1 MNFRAPPYKGETMK
15 SYSPMI
21 DFSEEARSDTPE
33 ESSGRRS
40 ARLWPLLL
48 HEIFEAQADA
58 RPENAAVVFG
68 REETTYAGLE
78 SRANRLA
85 RHLRSRGVGRGSLV
99 AMLLRRSVDAYAAI
113 LGILKSGA
121 AFVPIDPEYPTDRV
135 AYILEDSGAG
145 ALVTSAD
152 FARRH
157 AAFDGGVVCVDADRD
172 AIAAEKPSRLTREEV
187 GASPQDLC
195 YIIYTSGS
203 TGRPKGVMIEH
214 RNARSLV
221 QAEGHIYATRSE
233 DRVYQGASLA
243 FDLSVEEVWLAFHAG
258 ATLVA
263 ATPEMERAG
272 PDLSRLLT
280 ESGVT
285 VLSCVPTLLSMLAE
299 DAPTLRLLIFGGES
313 CPEWLVARW
322 ARSGRRLVNTYGPTE
337 TTVIA
342 TYAELLPG
350 KPVTIGHAVPG
361 YRVYLLDDELR
372 PAPRGEAGE
381 ICIGGAGVAR
391 GYVGLPDETRARFVP
406 DPFAPADAR
415 VYRSGDLGRLDAN
428 GNIEFLG
435 RVDGQVKIR
444 GFRVELTEIESALLQ
459 ADGLRAAACAV
470 REDVAGIQQLV
481 GYVVPGASPVD
492 EERLRSH
499 LRSQLPAYM
508 VPALIET
515 VTDLPRLSSGK
526 LDRASLPA
534 PRTRRAAKVA
544 AGRPLTITERRIAKV
559 WKDLFSPLPV
569 SLDDH
574 FFHDLGGHSLLAAR
588 MVSMLRKNPRFA
600 RLSVTDVY
608 ERPTIASLA
617 SALDAATPG
626 SKRSGAEASTASVDV
641 VPTSGRRHFLA
652 SVLQSV
658 GLYFVFGLKGLQWI
672 TPYLVF
678 FLLIEHDLP
687 VYESAAWAA
696 VSEMA
701 VFPLLVLFAV
711 TTKWLVLGRVRPG
724 RYPLWGWYYLR
735 WWFAQAVVASVPA
748 DYLAGTPLLPL
759 FYRLLGSRIGR
770 DVYIGTER
778 LAAFDLISIGDG
790 ACVDDDVSLF
800 GQTIEGV
807 ELVIGPVTVGRK
819 CYVGTRSVL
828 REGAVMED
836 GARLEDLSL
845 LPSGARIPAGETW
858 AGSPARRV
866 PVSNPA
872 PFPPPA
878 RGPLRRAAI
887 AALYA
892 ALVIVMPILL
902 LGAFVPGMALLI
914 HLDLV
919 EQPLVYLAAAPL
931 VGASFVILITTE
943 LVLLKWLLVGRV
955 RPGTYPLHGGFY
967 VRNWMADQLRALSHS
982 TLGPLHATLYMAP
995 WYRLLGAKL
1004 GRFVELSTATAMMP
1018 DLLEIEDGGTVA
1030 DEASLGAGRVE
1041 CGWMTVAPTR
1051 IGRRAFVGNSAVV
1064 PAGAEIG
1071 DGSLV
1076 GVLSLAPPPTGEG
1089 ASPGATWLGS
1099 PPRLLPRREASACF
1113 TDGRTYC
1120 PPRRLV
1126 LTRAAVEL
1134 LRITLAPAGFIL
1146 VTAAVITATLRL
1158 WHSVG
1163 AGPTLGLL
1171 PLVYGACCAIAVVAV
1186 ALVKWIVVGRY
1197 RPFVRPLWSAFVWR
1211 LEFVNALFEFFA
1223 TPLALLALQGTPL
1236 LPWYFRLLGARI
1248 GRRVYMHTT
1257 GVLEWDLVE
1266 VGHRVALND
1275 NCVLQTHLFED
1286 RVLKGSRL
1294 SIGEDCAVGAGS
1306 VLLYDSKMEDGA
1318 RLDAISLLMK
1328 GETLPTGTAW
1338 AGLPAVW
1345 QGSAKDSGADQL
1357 DLVRAA

>member
-1 MNFRAPPYKGETMK
+1 MK
-15 SYSPMI
+15 SYSQMI
-21 DFSEEARSDTPE
+21 DTSIDTSEKAGVDTSE
-33 ESSGRRS
+33 GASGRSS

-58 RPENAAVVFG
+58 RPENVAVVFG
-68 REETTYAGLE
+68 REETTYASLE

-121 AFVPIDPEYPTDRV
+121 AYVPIDPEYPADRV
-135 AYILEDSGAG
+135 AYILEDSGAE

-152 FARRH
+152 LARRH
-157 AAFDGGVVCVDADRD
+157 AAFEGAVVRVDADRD

-187 GASPQDLC
+187 GASSQDLC
-195 YIIYTSGS
+195 YVIYTSGS

-214 RNARSLV
+214 RNARRLV
-221 QAEGHIYATRSE
+221 QAEGHIYGARSE

-285 VLSCVPTLLSMLAE
+285 VLSSVPTLLSMLAE
-299 DAPTLRLLIFGGES
+299 DVPTLRLLIFGGES

-350 KPVTIGHAVPG
+350 KPVTIGHAIPG

-406 DPFAPADAR
+406 DPFAPADEPDAR
-415 VYRSGDLGRLDAN
+415 IYRSGDLGRLDAN
-428 GNIEFLG
+428 GAIEFLG

-444 GFRVELTEIESALLQ
+444 GFRVELTEIESVLLQ

-470 REDVAGIQQLV
+470 REDVAGVQQLV

-499 LRSQLPAYM
+499 LRSRLPAYM

-515 VTDLPRLSSGK
+515 VTDLPRLPSGK

-534 PRTRRAAKVA
+534 PRARRAAKA
-544 AGRPLTITERRIAKV
+544 SAGRPLTVTERRIVKV
-559 WKDLFSPLPV
+559 WKDLFNPLPV

-574 FFHDLGGHSLLAAR
+574 FFNDLGGHSLLAAR

-617 SALDAATPG
+617 SALDAAAP
-626 SKRSGAEASTASVDV
+626 SSQRSGAEASTEAVDV

-652 SVLQSV
+652 GVLQSV
-658 GLYFVFGLKGLQWI
+658 GLYFVFGLRGLQWI

-701 VFPLLVLFAV
+701 VFPLLVLVAV

-748 DYLAGTPLLPL
+748 NYLAGTPLLPW
-759 FYRLLGSRIGR
+759 FYRLLGSRIGK
-770 DVYIGTER
+770 DVFIGTER

-800 GQTIEGV
+800 GQTVEGG
-807 ELVIGPVTVGRK
+807 ELVIGPVTVGRR

-866 PVSNPA
+866 PVSNQA
-872 PFPPPA
+872 PLPPPA

-892 ALVIVMPILL
+892 ALVLVMPILL
-902 LGAFVPGMALLI
+902 LGAFVPGMAILM

-931 VGASFVILITTE
+931 VGASFVILITAE

-967 VRNWMADQLRALSHS
+967 VRNWMADQLRALSHN

-1004 GRFVELSTATAMMP
+1004 GRFVELSTATSMMP
-1018 DLLEIEDGGTVA
+1018 DLLEIGDGGTIA
-1030 DEASLGAGRVE
+1030 DEASLGSGRVE
-1041 CGWMTVAPTR
+1041 GGWMTVATTR
-1051 IGRRAFVGNSAVV
+1051 VGRRAFVGNSAVV
-1064 PAGAEIG
+1064 PAGAELG

-1076 GVLSLAPPPTGEG
+1076 GVLSLAPLGVREG
-1089 ASPGATWLGS
+1089 AKSGAGWLGS

-1113 TDGRTYC
+1113 TEGRTYC
-1120 PPRRLV
+1120 PPRRLM
-1126 LTRAAVEL
+1126 LTRAAVEV

-1163 AGPTLGLL
+1163 AGATLGLL
-1171 PLVYGACCAIAVVAV
+1171 PLVYEACCAIAIVAV
-1186 ALVKWIVVGRY
+1186 ALVKWIVAGRY
-1197 RPFVRPLWSAFVWR
+1197 RPFVHPLWSAFVWR

-1257 GVLEWDLVE
+1257 GLLEWDLVD

-1275 NCVLQTHLFED
+1275 DCVLQTHLFED

-1294 SIGEDCAVGAGS
+1294 YIGEDCAVGSGS

-1328 GETLPTGTAW
+1328 GETLPAGTAW

-1345 QGSAKDSGADQL
+1345 QGDAKHSDADQL
-1357 DLVRAA
+1357 YLVRAA

>member
-1 MNFRAPPYKGETMK
+1 MK
-15 SYSPMI
+15 SYSQMI
-21 DFSEEARSDTPE
+21 DTSIDTSEKAGGDTSE
-33 ESSGRRS
+33 ESSGRSS

-58 RPENAAVVFG
+58 RPENVAVVFG
-68 REETTYAGLE
+68 REETTYASLE

-113 LGILKSGA
+113 LGIMKSGA
-121 AFVPIDPEYPTDRV
+121 AYVPIDPEYPADRV
-135 AYILEDSGAG
+135 AYILEDSGAR

-152 FARRH
+152 LVQRH
-157 AAFDGGVVCVDADRD
+157 AAFEGAVVRVDADRD

-187 GASPQDLC
+187 GASSQDLC
-195 YIIYTSGS
+195 YVIYTSGS

-214 RNARSLV
+214 RNARRLV
-221 QAEGHIYATRSE
+221 QAEGHIYAARSE

-285 VLSCVPTLLSMLAE
+285 VLSSVPTLLSMLAE
-299 DAPTLRLLIFGGES
+299 DVPTLRLLIFGGES

-391 GYVGLPDETRARFVP
+391 GYVGLSDETRARFVP
-406 DPFAPADAR
+406 DPFAPADEPDAR
-415 VYRSGDLGRLDAN
+415 IYRSGDLGRLDAN
-428 GNIEFLG
+428 GAIEFLG

-444 GFRVELTEIESALLQ
+444 GFRVELREIESELLQ

-470 REDVAGIQQLV
+470 REDVAGVQQLV

-499 LRSQLPAYM
+499 LRSRLPAYM

-515 VTDLPRLSSGK
+515 VTDLPRLPSGK

-534 PRTRRAAKVA
+534 PRARKAAKAA
-544 AGRPLTITERRIAKV
+544 AGRPLTITERRIVKV

-588 MVSMLRKNPRFA
+588 MVSMLRKSPRFA

-617 SALDAATPG
+617 SALDAAAL
-626 SKRSGAEASTASVDV
+626 SSQRSLAEASTQVGEV
-641 VPTSGRRHFLA
+641 VTTSGRRHFLA
-652 SVLQSV
+652 GVLQSV
-658 GLYFVFGLKGLQWI
+658 GLYFVFGLRGLQWI
-672 TPYLVF
+672 TPYLIF
-678 FLLIEHDLP
+678 FLLIESDLP
-687 VYESAAWAA
+687 VVESAAWAA

-701 VFPLLVLFAV
+701 VFPLLVLVAV
-711 TTKWLVLGRVRPG
+711 TVKWLVLGRVRPG
-724 RYPLWGWYYLR
+724 RYPLWGGYYLR

-748 DYLAGTPLLPL
+748 NYLAGTPLLPW
-759 FYRLLGSRIGR
+759 FYRLLGSRIGK

-800 GQTIEGV
+800 GQTVEGG

-872 PFPPPA
+872 LLPQPA

-892 ALVIVMPILL
+892 ALVLVMPILL
-902 LGAFVPGMALLI
+902 LGAFVPGMALLM

-931 VGASFVILITTE
+931 VGASFVILITAE
-943 LVLLKWLLVGRV
+943 LVFLKWLLVGRV

-967 VRNWMADQLRALSHS
+967 VRNWMADQLRALSHN

-1004 GRFVELSTATAMMP
+1004 GRFVELSTATSMMP
-1018 DLLEIEDGGTVA
+1018 DLLEIGDGGTIA
-1030 DEASLGAGRVE
+1030 DEASLGSGRVE
-1041 CGWMTVAPTR
+1041 GGWMTVATTR
-1051 IGRRAFVGNSAVV
+1051 VGHRAFVGNSAVV
-1064 PAGAEIG
+1064 PAGAELG

-1076 GVLSLAPPPTGEG
+1076 GVLSLAPPPKEG
-1089 ASPGATWLGS
+1089 ARSDTGWLGS
-1099 PPRLLPRREASACF
+1099 PPRHLPRREASACF
-1113 TDGRTYC
+1113 TEGRTYC

-1126 LTRAAVEL
+1126 LTRAGVEV

-1146 VTAAVITATLRL
+1146 VTAAVITATLQL
-1158 WHSVG
+1158 WHNVG
-1163 AGPTLGLL
+1163 AGATLGLL
-1171 PLVYGACCAIAVVAV
+1171 PLVYMACCAVAIVAV

-1257 GVLEWDLVE
+1257 GLLEWDLVE
-1266 VGHRVALND
+1266 VGHGVALND
-1275 NCVLQTHLFED
+1275 DCVLQTHLFED

-1294 SIGEDCAVGAGS
+1294 DIGADCAVGASS

-1318 RLDAISLLMK
+1318 RLDALSLLMK
-1328 GETLPTGTAW
+1328 GETLPAGTAW

-1345 QGSAKDSGADQL
+1345 QGDTKQSGADQL

>member
-1 MNFRAPPYKGETMK
+1 MK
-15 SYSPMI
+15 SYSSMI
-21 DFSEEARSDTPE
+21 DTSIDTSEKARIDTSEESP
-33 ESSGRRS
+33 GRGS

-48 HEIFEAQADA
+48 HEIFEVQADA
-58 RPENAAVVFG
+58 RPENVAVVFG
-68 REETTYAGLE
+68 REETTYASLE

-121 AFVPIDPEYPTDRV
+121 AYVPIDPEYPADRV

-152 FARRH
+152 LARRH
-157 AAFDGGVVCVDADRD
+157 AAFEGAVVRVDADRD
-172 AIAAEKPSRLTREEV
+172 AIAAEKPLRLAREEV
-187 GASPQDLC
+187 GASSQDLC
-195 YIIYTSGS
+195 YVIYTSGS

-214 RNARSLV
+214 RNARRLV
-221 QAEGHIYATRSE
+221 QAEGHIYAARSE

-272 PDLSRLLT
+272 PDLSSLLT

-285 VLSCVPTLLSMLAE
+285 VLSSVPTLLSMLAE
-299 DAPTLRLLIFGGES
+299 DVPTLRLLIFGGEA

-391 GYVGLPDETRARFVP
+391 GYVGLSDETRARFVP
-406 DPFAPADAR
+406 DPFAPADEADAR
-415 VYRSGDLGRLDAN
+415 IYRSGDLGRLDAN

-444 GFRVELTEIESALLQ
+444 GFRVELTEIESVLLQ

-481 GYVVPGASPVD
+481 GYVVPGDSPVD
-492 EERLRSH
+492 EERLRSY
-499 LRSQLPAYM
+499 LRSHLPAYM

-515 VTDLPRLSSGK
+515 VTDLPLLPSGK

-534 PRTRRAAKVA
+534 PRARRAAKAA

-600 RLSVTDVY
+600 RVSVTDVY
-608 ERPTIASLA
+608 EHPTIASLA
-617 SALDAATPG
+617 SALDAAAPR
-626 SKRSGAEASTASVDV
+626 SQLSGAEASTEVRDV
-641 VPTSGRRHFLA
+641 VRTSWGRHFLA
-652 SVLQSV
+652 GVLQSV
-658 GLYFVFGLKGLQWI
+658 GLYFVFGLRGLQWI

-678 FLLIEHDLP
+678 FFLLIEHELP

-696 VSEMA
+696 VIEMA
-701 VFPLLVLFAV
+701 VFPLIIVVAV
-711 TTKWLVLGRVRPG
+711 TAKWLVLGRVRPG
-724 RYPLWGWYYLR
+724 RYPLWGWYYMR
-735 WWFAQAVVASVPA
+735 WWFAQAMVASVPSN
-748 DYLAGTPLLPL
+748 YLAGTPLLPM
-759 FYRLLGSRIGR
+759 FYRLLGARIGR

-778 LAAFDLISIGDG
+778 FAAFDLISIGDG
-790 ACVDDDVSLF
+790 ASIDDDASLF
-800 GQTIEGV
+800 GQTVEDG
-807 ELVIGPVTVGRK
+807 ELVIGPVTVGRN
-819 CYVGTRSVL
+819 CFVGARAVL

-836 GARLEDLSL
+836 GARLDDLSL

-866 PVSNPA
+866 SDSNSA
-872 PFPPPA
+872 PLPPPPV
-878 RGPLRRAAI
+878 RGLLRRAAT

-892 ALVIVMPILL
+892 ALVLVMPILL
-902 LGAFVPGMALLI
+902 LGAFVPGMAILM
-914 HLDLV
+914 HLDPI

-931 VGASFVILITTE
+931 VGASFVLLSTTE
-943 LVLLKWLLVGRV
+943 MALLKWLLVGRV
-955 RPGTYPLHGGFY
+955 RAGTYPLHGGFY
-967 VRNWMADQLRALSHS
+967 VRNWISDQLRALSHN

-995 WYRLLGAKL
+995 WYRLLGARL
-1004 GRFVELSTATAMMP
+1004 GRFVELSTATSMNP
-1018 DLLEIEDGGTVA
+1018 DLLEIGDGGTVA
-1030 DEASLGAGRVE
+1030 DEASLGAGRIE
-1041 CGWMTVAPTR
+1041 GGWMTLAPTR
-1051 IGRRAFVGNSAVV
+1051 VGRRAFIGNSAVV
-1064 PAGAEIG
+1064 PAGADLG

-1076 GVLSLAPPPTGEG
+1076 GVLSLAPLGTREG
-1089 ASPGATWLGS
+1089 ASPGADGS
-1099 PPRLLPRREASACF
+1099 ARPRAFS
-1113 TDGRTYC
+1113 
-1120 PPRRLV
+1120 
-1126 LTRAAVEL
+1126 RAAK
-1134 LRITLAPAGFIL
+1134 RAPA
-1146 VTAAVITATLRL
+1146 
-1158 WHSVG
+1158 S
-1163 AGPTLGLL
+1163 P
-1171 PLVYGACCAIAVVAV
+1171 
-1186 ALVKWIVVGRY
+1186 
-1197 RPFVRPLWSAFVWR
+1197 
-1211 LEFVNALFEFFA
+1211 
-1223 TPLALLALQGTPL
+1223 
-1236 LPWYFRLLGARI
+1236 
-1248 GRRVYMHTT
+1248 
-1257 GVLEWDLVE
+1257 
-1266 VGHRVALND
+1266 
-1275 NCVLQTHLFED
+1275 
-1286 RVLKGSRL
+1286 
-1294 SIGEDCAVGAGS
+1294 
-1306 VLLYDSKMEDGA
+1306 
-1318 RLDAISLLMK
+1318 K
-1328 GETLPTGTAW
+1328 GEPI
-1338 AGLPAVW
+1338 VR
-1345 QGSAKDSGADQL
+1345 QEGSC
-1357 DLVRAA
+1357 

>member
-1 MNFRAPPYKGETMK
+1 MK

-21 DFSEEARSDTPE
+21 DISGEARIETLE
-33 ESSGRRS
+33 ESSGGSS

-58 RPENAAVVFG
+58 RPEKVAVLFG
-68 REETTYAGLE
+68 REETTYASLE

-85 RHLRSRGVGRGSLV
+85 RHLRGRGVGRGSHV

-113 LGILKSGA
+113 LGIMKSGA
-121 AFVPIDPEYPTDRV
+121 AYVPIDPEYPADRV

-157 AAFDGGVVCVDADRD
+157 AAFEGAVVCVDADRD

-195 YIIYTSGS
+195 YVIYTSGS

-214 RNARSLV
+214 RNARRLV
-221 QAEGHIYATRSE
+221 QAEGHIYAARSE

-285 VLSCVPTLLSMLAE
+285 VLSSVPTLLSMLAE
-299 DAPTLRLLIFGGES
+299 DVPTLRLLIFGGES

-342 TYAELLPG
+342 TYAELHPG

-361 YRVYLLDDELR
+361 YHVYLLDDELR

-406 DPFAPADAR
+406 DPFAPADEPDAR
-415 VYRSGDLGRLDAN
+415 IYRSGDLGRLDAN
-428 GNIEFLG
+428 GAIEFLG

-444 GFRVELTEIESALLQ
+444 GFRVELTEIESVLLQ

-470 REDVAGIQQLV
+470 REDVAGVQQLV

-499 LRSQLPAYM
+499 LRSRLPAYM

-515 VTDLPRLSSGK
+515 VTDLPLLPSGK

-534 PRTRRAAKVA
+534 PRARRAAKAA
-544 AGRPLTITERRIAKV
+544 AGRPLTVTERRIAKV

-588 MVSMLRKNPRFA
+588 MVSLLRKNPRFA

-617 SALDAATPG
+617 SALDAAAPG
-626 SKRSGAEASTASVDV
+626 SQRFGAEASTEAVDV

-652 SVLQSV
+652 GVLQSV
-658 GLYFVFGLKGLQWI
+658 GLYFVFGLRGLQWI

-678 FLLIEHDLP
+678 YLLIEHDLP

-701 VFPLLVLFAV
+701 VFPLLVLVAV
-711 TTKWLVLGRVRPG
+711 TTKWLVIGRVRPG
-724 RYPLWGWYYLR
+724 RYPLWSWYYLR

-748 DYLAGTPLLPL
+748 NYLAGTPLLPWY
-759 FYRLLGSRIGR
+759 YRLLGSRIGK

-800 GQTIEGV
+800 GQTVEGG
-807 ELVIGPVTVGRK
+807 ELVIGPVTVGRR

-872 PFPPPA
+872 PIPPPA
-878 RGPLRRAAI
+878 HGPLRRAAI

-892 ALVIVMPILL
+892 ALVLVMPILL
-902 LGAFVPGMALLI
+902 LGAFVPGMALLM

-931 VGASFVILITTE
+931 VGASFVILITAE

-967 VRNWMADQLRALSHS
+967 VRNWMSDQLRALSHN

-1004 GRFVELSTATAMMP
+1004 GRFVELSTATSMMP
-1018 DLLEIEDGGTVA
+1018 DLLEIGDGGTIA
-1030 DEASLGAGRVE
+1030 DEASLGSGRVE
-1041 CGWMTVAPTR
+1041 GGWMTVATTR
-1051 IGRRAFVGNSAVV
+1051 VGRRAFVGNSAVV
-1064 PAGAEIG
+1064 PAGAELG

-1076 GVLSLAPPPTGEG
+1076 GVLSLAPPPTRDG
-1089 ASPGATWLGS
+1089 ARSGAGWLGS

-1113 TDGRTYC
+1113 TEGRTYC

-1126 LTRAAVEL
+1126 LTRAAVEV

-1146 VTAAVITATLRL
+1146 VTATVITATLRL

-1163 AGPTLGLL
+1163 AGATLGLL
-1171 PLVYGACCAIAVVAV
+1171 PLVYGACCVIAIVAV

-1257 GVLEWDLVE
+1257 GLLEWDLVE

-1275 NCVLQTHLFED
+1275 DCVLQTHLFED

-1294 SIGEDCAVGAGS
+1294 YIGEDCSVGAAS

-1318 RLDAISLLMK
+1318 RLDALSLLMK
-1328 GETLPTGTAW
+1328 GETLPAGTAW

-1345 QGSAKDSGADQL
+1345 QGGAKHSDTDQL